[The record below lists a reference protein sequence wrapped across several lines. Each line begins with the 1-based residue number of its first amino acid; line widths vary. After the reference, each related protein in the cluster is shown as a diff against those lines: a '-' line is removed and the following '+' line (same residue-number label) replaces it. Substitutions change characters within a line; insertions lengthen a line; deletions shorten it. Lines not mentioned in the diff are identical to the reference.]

1 MEKLSSVKPV
11 PGAKK
16 AGDCGCRLS
25 HVSLGGITPSSLL
38 NSLVPDAVIFPP
50 ASFSPI
56 KNFLPG
62 WLVQLN
68 QQRALESPKMNVRV
82 FSKILPEG
90 QY

>member
-1 MEKLSSVKPV
+1 MEKLSSIKPV

-16 AGDCGCRLS
+16 VGDYWSRLS
-25 HVSLGGITPSSLL
+25 QVSLGGNTPSSLL
-38 NSLVPDAVIFPP
+38 NSLVLDAVIFLPD
-50 ASFSPI
+50 SFTPI

-68 QQRALESPKMNVRV
+68 QQRALESPKMNVHV
-82 FSKILPEG
+82 VSKILPEG